1 MCSARASKWIC
12 KSNSSTPPSSTET
25 TNIKWTTVD
34 LARLCLST
42 AYTLA
47 ALYASSAAAKD
58 NTQPTTVINYY
69 RMALHKYVYYYYYYY
84 YWLLRPLYKEAEY
97 CYQRVC
103 MSARLRIP
111 KTTYPSSPN
120 FQYMLPV
127 AVACSSS
134 DDNTLPVSWITSH
147 LHTMARNRRHEKG
160 VYSNWLSR
168 GSIGS
173 ERSLVYNT
181 TALFRCWRKSLQSF
195 FYSVLTLKNAIGFT
209 GFPLS
214 YNSTYNAYL
223 SKPAADGPWRSQR
236 YCW

>member
-1 MCSARASKWIC
+1 MQYKKVQ
-12 KSNSSTPPSSTET
+12 KSSWNEPYSSSSFT
-25 TNIKWTTVD
+25 KQS
-34 LARLCLST
+34 C
-42 AYTLA
+42 
-47 ALYASSAAAKD
+47 
-58 NTQPTTVINYY
+58 INYCGPCIGK
-69 RMALHKYVYYYYYYY
+69 RNIAISVSVCLPACVSQKLHI
-84 YWLLRPLYKEAEY
+84 
-97 CYQRVC
+97 
-103 MSARLRIP
+103 RLRQ
-111 KTTYPSSPN
+111 TPN

-160 VYSNWLSR
+160 VYSNWLTR